1 MSQLQFGEKIEKMLL
16 DSGYFPTE
24 DLTWKATLFVNKFAM
39 QSQSKGQ
46 AVSALCLDGPPGSG
60 KTEFVIKYKEV
71 AEKCLEEKINFIQYQ
86 CNTTTGREDLF
97 EEINIKAV
105 VQNDAENVI
114 LRGKLI
120 DAIEKLNNG
129 EKVILF
135 LDEFDKAKEETDD
148 FLLSFLQS
156 GQVFSTQ
163 LGTAEVKREYLGN
176 LQVFVVKND
185 KRERLT
191 GPLESRL
198 DYVHLSEMSPEI
210 MHKVLMRAYGN
221 QDERLVKL
229 CSILY
234 ELQYVN
240 KEKLEKVTSCREC
253 LVSIRN
259 CLDLMK
265 VNAPQRIIYN
275 TLLDGLCKI
284 KDDREVFLSFM
295 RKSNDKSIN
304 ALCNLFKKDSAE
316 NEKTLAKIWL
326 YEKEEELSKKSE
338 TLEKKSNEL
347 DAKIAEAENLIKVLT
362 EKNSNEKQL

>member
-1 MSQLQFGEKIEKMLL
+1 MTQLQSGENIEKMLL
-16 DSGYFPTE
+16 ETGYFPTE
-24 DLTWKATLFVNKFAM
+24 DLIWKATLFVNKLVM

-71 AEKCLEEKINFIQYQ
+71 AEKCLKEKINFIQYQ

-163 LGTAEVKREYLGN
+163 LGTVEVDRKYLGN

-210 MHKVLMRAYGN
+210 MHKVLMRAYGK
-221 QDERLVKL
+221 QDEKLVKL

-234 ELQYVN
+234 EVQYQN

-253 LVSIRN
+253 LVSVRN

-265 VNAPQRIIYN
+265 IGAPQKIIYC
-275 TLLDGLCKI
+275 TLLDGLCKL
-284 KDDREVFLSFM
+284 KDDREVFLSCLHSS
-295 RKSNDKSIN
+295 KDKNIQ
-304 ALCNLFKKDSAE
+304 ALCGLFKKESDDSK
-316 NEKTLAKIWL
+316 KTLGEIWL
-326 YEKEEELSKKSE
+326 YEGEEELSQKTKQLEQKSA
-338 TLEKKSNEL
+338 EL
-347 DAKIAEAENLIKVLT
+347 DAKIEEAENLINLLT
-362 EKNSNEKQL
+362 KKQAVEK